1 MTSARGSGLASAIED
16 TIDKGAT
23 SVEKLHKSLVDLPLR
38 VLEESELLRGPA
50 KEVRRVQD
58 HVIAA
63 VYDTIRDINHQVGTL
78 AAKMLKEAARLRGM
92 PAEASARHHAAM
104 R

>member
-1 MTSARGSGLASAIED
+1 MTSARGSGLASSIED
-16 TIDKGAT
+16 AIDKGAT
-23 SVEKLHKSLVDLPLR
+23 SVEKIHKSLVDLPLR

-78 AAKMLKEAARLRGM
+78 AAKMLKEAARLRRM

>member
-1 MTSARGSGLASAIED
+1 MTSARGSEPASSIQDA
-16 TIDKGAT
+16 IDKGAR
-23 SVEKLHKSLVDLPLR
+23 SVEKIHKSILDLPLR
-38 VLEESELLRGPA
+38 MLEESEVLRGPA

-58 HVIAA
+58 RVIAA
-63 VYDTIRDINHQVGTL
+63 VYDAIRGINHQVGTL
-78 AAKMLKEAARLRGM
+78 VAKLLKEAARLRGM